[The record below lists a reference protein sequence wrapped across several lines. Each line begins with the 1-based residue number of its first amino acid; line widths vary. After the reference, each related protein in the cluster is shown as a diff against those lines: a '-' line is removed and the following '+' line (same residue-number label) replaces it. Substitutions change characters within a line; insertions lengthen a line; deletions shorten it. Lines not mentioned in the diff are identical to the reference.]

1 MGTGITAR
9 IGVRPTHTL
18 EDALLRTYEQEIAAL
33 KATINQS
40 ITDLQGLSNMV
51 AGDPTL
57 EEMVHHL
64 ADQLH
69 AALVGPERTT

>member
-1 MGTGITAR
+1 MSNPR
-9 IGVRPTHTL
+9 IGARPTHTL

-51 AGDPTL
+51 AGDATL

-64 ADQLH
+64 ADQLS
-69 AALVGPERTT
+69 AALASTTRTL